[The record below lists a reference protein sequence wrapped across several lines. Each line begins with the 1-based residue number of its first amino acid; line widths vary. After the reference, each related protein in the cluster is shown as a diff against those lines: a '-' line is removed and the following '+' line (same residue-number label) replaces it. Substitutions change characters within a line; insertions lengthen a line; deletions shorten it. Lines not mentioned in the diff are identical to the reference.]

1 MRRWLAI
8 AALALVGAG
17 PANPLV
23 LAGDGLSVG
32 AKTVKFD
39 RTTKAEA
46 IALVTRALGPPVKQG
61 NHGDCAQDAIRYYAM
76 FKGQL
81 ELTFVRG
88 KLVGWTADSAG
99 LKTAK
104 GIGVGSTLAAVKK
117 AYSDVDVN
125 EGDEEWG
132 GLGPGFQREGGPNGW
147 LAETNSGTKPGSKV
161 IGLFAGTTCIVS

>member
-8 AALALVGAG
+8 AALMLVGAG

-76 FKGQL
+76 FKGQF

-104 GIGVGSTLAAVKK
+104 GIGVGATLAAVKR
-117 AYSDVDVN
+117 AYPDVDTN
-125 EGDEEWG
+125 ESDEANG
-132 GLGPGFQREGGPNGW
+132 GLGASFQRENGPDGW
-147 LAETNSGTKPGSKV
+147 LDGTKPGSKV